1 MAHPDPKVALTSRR
15 MAHRTRRGPLQM
27 LAGLWRAI
35 VPASWRDRSGAN
47 ESMAATDPSDSAPTS
62 DSISAAA
69 SASLVSSTGSSEAGE
84 VARPTRR
91 HAATAPERGRTSGAR
106 EDGAAGGLGRVGKR
120 FIPREPHRREFAAVL
135 VLVLVACTLSA
146 SLPGV
151 WAAHPGSSDPG
162 DQPAA
167 YLDPSADP
175 TASASDPIESFEPLP
190 TENPT
195 YTAPAASGATPNRPT
210 AVPTP
215 TPTKAPKPTPRKVYT
230 FVALGDSLTSGY
242 ADPGPSWPTRLDTQ
256 DPYLRLLHNA
266 GVPGDLTADMRS
278 RLSGDVLA
286 YKPDVLFVMGG
297 TNDIGHYVSTATT
310 IANLRAIIVAAKA
323 KGITVVMMT
332 IPPDSYPA
340 WAGQI
345 NSLNSQIVHLANS
358 YVLAVV
364 DVHAA
369 LSTSDGIY
377 VGKFTVDGVHFSA
390 LGAQTVANT
399 VQARVKRYGW

>member
-1 MAHPDPKVALTSRR
+1 
-15 MAHRTRRGPLQM
+15 
-27 LAGLWRAI
+27 
-35 VPASWRDRSGAN
+35 
-47 ESMAATDPSDSAPTS
+47 
-62 DSISAAA
+62 
-69 SASLVSSTGSSEAGE
+69 
-84 VARPTRR
+84 
-91 HAATAPERGRTSGAR
+91 
-106 EDGAAGGLGRVGKR
+106 
-120 FIPREPHRREFAAVL
+120 
-135 VLVLVACTLSA
+135 
-146 SLPGV
+146 
-151 WAAHPGSSDPG
+151 
-162 DQPAA
+162 
-167 YLDPSADP
+167 
-175 TASASDPIESFEPLP
+175 
-190 TENPT
+190 
-195 YTAPAASGATPNRPT
+195 
-210 AVPTP
+210 
-215 TPTKAPKPTPRKVYT
+215 VYT

-242 ADPGPSWPTRLDTQ
+242 GDPGPSWPSRLDSQ

-266 GVPGDLTADMRS
+266 GVPGDLTADMRN
-278 RLSGDVLA
+278 RLSSDVLA

-297 TNDIGHYVSTATT
+297 TNDIGRYVSPATT

-332 IPPDSYPA
+332 IPPDSYPS

-377 VGKFTVDGVHFSA
+377 VGKYTVDGVHFSA